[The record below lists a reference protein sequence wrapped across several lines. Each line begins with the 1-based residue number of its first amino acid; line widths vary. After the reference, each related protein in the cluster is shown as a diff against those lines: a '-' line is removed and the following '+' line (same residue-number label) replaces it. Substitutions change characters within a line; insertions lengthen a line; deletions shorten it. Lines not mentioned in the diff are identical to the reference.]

1 MTNMTPYAS
10 HQIEGLLKVVYDG
23 GRVVKEVT
31 P

>member
-1 MTNMTPYAS
+1 VTPYAT
-10 HQIEGLLKVVYDG
+10 HQIEGLLKIVYEG